1 MHILPLCRS
10 TFLYLFLLLEFLN
23 VSGIIKIISP
33 MVWIELLHNY
43 YLVTFFQASRLPLFT
58 NDESNQ
64 DVL

>member
-1 MHILPLCRS
+1 MLVHL
-10 TFLYLFLLLEFLN
+10 FLYLFLLLKFLN
-23 VSGIIKIISP
+23 VSGIIKFSP